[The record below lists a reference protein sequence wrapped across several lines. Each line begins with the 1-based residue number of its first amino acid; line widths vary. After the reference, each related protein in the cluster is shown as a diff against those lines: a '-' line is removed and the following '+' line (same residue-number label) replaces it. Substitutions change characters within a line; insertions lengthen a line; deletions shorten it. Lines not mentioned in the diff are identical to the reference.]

1 MAEVRITVE
10 HSPSG
15 ERRQLPSGMT
25 KGNAL
30 ALASDCAERMIRD
43 FGGGVCIYKLETYCT
58 LNEIEA
64 WDQINGTY

>member
-1 MAEVRITVE
+1 MTQVRITVE

-15 ERRQLPSGMT
+15 ETRQLPGGLS
-25 KGNAL
+25 KSEAL

-43 FGGGVCIYKLETYCT
+43 FGGGVCIYKMESYCT
-58 LNEIEA
+58 LNELAA